1 MESHQQNVIRR
12 RRTRAE
18 VQHILAEFLGSG
30 MNQDEFCRNRGVCR
44 STLCRYLRKKR
55 GEEKPALNTQLV
67 PVELVN
73 VRGATFSRWSG
84 LAVVVGSG
92 RKIEVAEGFDAGTLE
107 RLLNVLER
115 T

>member
-30 MNQDEFCRNRGVCR
+30 MNQDEFCRSRGVCR

-55 GEEKPALNTQLV
+55 SQEKPALATQLV
-67 PVELVN
+67 PVELVD
-73 VRGATFSRWSG
+73 VRGAAYSRWAG

-115 T
+115 G